1 MSTIWF
7 LSKVWTKFNEML
19 IVWLFLMLGTWSIS
33 LYPPTLAQISTLR
46 KVPTTS
52 TPRSRPGEQL
62 LFCPKPKSSP
72 FLSTRPTEPIPGIRS
87 VSNCSCVIQSHP
99 GSVKAIMPA
108 LDRRLDQQMGKIC
121 NSEGIV
127 NNIVLL
133 GPIGPIFYTFACGF
147 LIFPKSLLML
157 VKVSRFCYFISREH
171 GKLCFPL
178 YSISTSAVL
187 WKSMAHEKWCPF

>member
-147 LIFPKSLLML
+147 LIFPKSLLIL

-171 GKLCFPL
+171 GKLCFQL

-187 WKSMAHEKWCPF
+187 